1 MEYNFDAKGAI
12 KELVAWIRDWFDTNG
27 GEKAIIGISGGKDSS
42 VAAALCVEALG
53 KDKVIGVTMPNGE
66 QSDYHDSILLIN
78 HLGIEHIDINIKDAV
93 VSIENAI
100 GDCSEQ
106 TRINLPP
113 RIRMSALYAVSQSNK
128 GRVVNTCNAS
138 ENYVGYSTKWGDNV
152 GDFSLFG
159 RLTTYEIVKIGI
171 ELGLPDHLVY
181 KTPSDGLCGKTD
193 EDNLGVTYRDINRI
207 LRCYEMD
214 QVSEET
220 VEKINEMYDNSRF
233 KEDVLYLPTFVPSL
247 KVLYSKNK
255 EM

>member
-1 MEYNFDAKGAI
+1 MGYNFDAKGAI

-53 KDKVIGVTMPNGE
+53 KDRVIGVTMPNGE
-66 QSDYHDSILLIN
+66 QSDYHDSMLLIN

-93 VSIENAI
+93 DSIENAI

-106 TRINLPP
+106 TCINLPP
-113 RIRMSALYAVSQSNK
+113 RIRMSVLYAVSQSNK

-152 GDFSLFG
+152 GDFSPLG
-159 RLTTYEIVKIGI
+159 RLTTDEIVDMGI

-181 KTPSDGLCGKTD
+181 KIPSDGLCGKTD
-193 EDNLGVTYRDINRI
+193 EDNLGVTYKDINRFI
-207 LRCYEMD
+207 RCYEAD
-214 QVSEET
+214 QVSDEIS
-220 VEKINEMYDNSRF
+220 EKIERMYDNSRF
-233 KEDVLYLPTFVPSL
+233 KENVLNLPTYVPPF
-247 KVLYSKNK
+247 KILYQ
-255 EM
+255 